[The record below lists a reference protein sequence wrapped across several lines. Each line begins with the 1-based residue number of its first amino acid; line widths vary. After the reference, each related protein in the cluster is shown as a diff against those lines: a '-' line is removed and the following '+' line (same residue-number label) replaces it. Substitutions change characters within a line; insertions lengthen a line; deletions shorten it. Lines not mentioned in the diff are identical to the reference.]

1 MKQEVIEEKET
12 SLLSKVLYFILV
24 FFLSSY
30 IQSIIQIIPIAIY
43 LFFNLDLKSAEKILS
58 DSSKLNEFFNG
69 DCIVTLIILFSTI
82 AIIITT
88 IIWCTKVEKRSL
100 DFMGFKKNN
109 ILKNYLIGLLVGFI
123 MFSMVVI
130 IEIITGS
137 LKFNGFNS
145 LSIIPIMIILLFFIG
160 FIIQGASEE
169 ILIRGYF
176 FSNIKSQ
183 HKTIV
188 AVLIS
193 SLTFSLLHIFN
204 SGFNFIPFINI
215 LLVGIFF
222 ALYYFCFD
230 NLWGACA
237 VHSIWNFAQGNI
249 YGIKVSGINTFYSVF
264 NTTQVEGHDL
274 LNGGIFGAEGGLVTT
289 FVIIASIII
298 LYCYMIKKN
307 KSIFG
312 D

>member
-1 MKQEVIEEKET
+1 MKQEVIEEKKT

-215 LLVGIFF
+215 
-222 ALYYFCFD
+222 
-230 NLWGACA
+230 ACA

-264 NTTQVEGHDL
+264 NTSQVEGHDL